1 MNPNIANSI
10 VTMLRHFCKIKVYV
24 RGSHLLIIYIYVTRS
39 ADGRLKELPCR
50 HVDTG
55 MGLERLVA
63 ILQEKQSNYDTDLF
77 QPLFKAIHKVSIVW
91 NKCETSLC
99 IKWNINRSC

>member
-1 MNPNIANSI
+1 MIY
-10 VTMLRHFCKIKVYV
+10 L
-24 RGSHLLIIYIYVTRS
+24 HLTRS

-63 ILQEKQSNYDTDLF
+63 ILQGKQSNYDTDLF
-77 QPLFKAIHKVSIVW
+77 QPLFKAIHKVSIA
-91 NKCETSLC
+91 
-99 IKWNINRSC
+99 